1 MGTLVRGK
9 YQTEKA
15 KSWFVMAANLGS
27 IEAMYELGLIANKEN
42 FSLLAQDWW
51 YQAATHKHLPS
62 INKLAELTY
71 RKGFRELSLQWSSFG
86 RNTQAEIPGKL
97 TPAKPSQNDDPTP
110 DSATNNA
117 SNRRKPIL
125 RLIRAPK
132 DAEDVAA
139 EWKRYMGF
147 IDATSTP
154 VGPDCGLDVIS
165 TEAVAQVKMEGVPTS
180 RPILQALHGVA
191 QAEDKRGLF
200 FSLNGYTK
208 EAQVWGDSVGMP
220 LFQFD
225 LQGEPRPVNQF
236 ARRLLEV

>member
-1 MGTLVRGK
+1 
-9 YQTEKA
+9 
-15 KSWFVMAANLGS
+15 
-27 IEAMYELGLIANKEN
+27 
-42 FSLLAQDWW
+42 
-51 YQAATHKHLPS
+51 
-62 INKLAELTY
+62 
-71 RKGFRELSLQWSSFG
+71 
-86 RNTQAEIPGKL
+86 
-97 TPAKPSQNDDPTP
+97 
-110 DSATNNA
+110 
-117 SNRRKPIL
+117 
-125 RLIRAPK
+125 
-132 DAEDVAA
+132 
-139 EWKRYMGF
+139 MGF

-154 VGPDCGLDVIS
+154 VGPDGGLDVIS